1 MSALLIWM
9 NGELVGTWSVG
20 RTGNHRLDYAPS
32 WRASARSRALSLSLP
47 FTADNRLE
55 GDVVRNYFDNL
66 LPDSDGIRKRISAR
80 FHTKGTDAFT
90 LLQAVGRDC
99 VGAVQLL
106 PSGVTPEGF
115 DQLRYEA
122 LTSGQIEKHLGA
134 LGSQVGVGAQDEEE
148 GFRLCIAGAQEKTAL
163 LQVNGQWCRPLGAT
177 PTTHILKPPIGVT
190 PGRNLDLRLSV
201 ENEWLCNQIVREL
214 GLPVAECQ
222 IQDFGARRVLVIK
235 RFDRSWR
242 PEGWIARLPQEDFC
256 QAKGVSSDQKYEQ
269 KGGPSIEAC
278 LEVLKGGEAFHED
291 GRNFLCAHLLFWY
304 LAAIDGHAKNFSLFV
319 LPGGRYRMTPL
330 YDVLSAWP
338 LIGTGPHSLQYKKTK
353 LAMAVRSKTAHYKLS
368 EIQYRHWEALA
379 KRSGV
384 EGAWDAMLDMTH
396 RLDTTLVAV
405 EQRLPADFPV
415 ELAHTVFQ
423 GVRRHLE
430 QFNRGPVLA
439 DEATEA
445 VEAKNVIG
453 LNS

>member
-1 MSALLIWM
+1 MSALSIWM
-9 NGELVGTWSVG
+9 NGELVGAWSVG

-32 WRASARSRALSLSLP
+32 WRASARSRPLSLSLP

-55 GDVVRNYFDNL
+55 GDAVRNYFDNL

-106 PSGVTPEGF
+106 PPGATPEGF
-115 DQLRYEA
+115 DQLKYET
-122 LTSGQIEKHLGA
+122 LTSEQIERHLGT
-134 LGSQVGVGAQDEEE
+134 LGSQAGAGAQDDEE
-148 GFRLCIAGAQEKTAL
+148 GWRLSIAGAQEKTAL
-163 LQVNGQWCRPLGAT
+163 LEVEGKWCRPLGAT

-201 ENEWLCNQIVREL
+201 ENEWLCNQIVQEL
-214 GLPVAECQ
+214 GLPAAECQ
-222 IQDFGARRVLVIK
+222 IQDFGARRVLVVK

-242 PEGWIARLPQEDFC
+242 PEGWIARLPQEDLC

-269 KGGPSIEAC
+269 KGGPGIEAC

-291 GRNFLCAHLLFWY
+291 GRNFLCAQLLYWF

-338 LIGTGPHSLQYKKTK
+338 LIGMGPYSLQYKKTK

-368 EIQYRHWEALA
+368 EIQYRHWEALG
-379 KRSGV
+379 KSSGV
-384 EGAWDAMLDMTH
+384 EGAWDAMQGMTQ
-396 RLDTTLVAV
+396 RLETALAAV
-405 EQRLPADFPV
+405 EQRLPGDFPA

-423 GVRRHLE
+423 GVRRHLQ
-430 QFNRGPVLA
+430 QFNRGPELA
-439 DEATEA
+439 DEAY
-445 VEAKNVIG
+445 
-453 LNS
+453 